1 MLEKLERFTLQLPEM
16 LCWSHYKFRQR
27 LIAKSE
33 LFSDCNV
40 IECDE
45 LYTCKTC
52 GYCGIINGTLGGWIV
67 FKCNQEN
74 YQQKLI
80 GSDRDIYATRII

>member
-1 MLEKLERFTLQLPEM
+1 MSARKGREIHTKTMRGM

-33 LFSDCNV
+33 LFSDSKV

-45 LYTCKTC
+45 SYTCKTC
-52 GYCGIINGTLGGWIV
+52 GYCGVINDKFCSSKV
-67 FKCNQEN
+67 FKYKQEN
-74 YQQKLI
+74 GQQQFI
-80 GSDRDIYATRII
+80 VVIAIFM